1 MNSWQHSNYGT
12 TSANLSKDF
21 LFLRLRKEKRLFPEK
36 PVLHGNSVMMPFSI
50 FPAPH
55 FMLCCPRNMT
65 MGNDQSGER
74 DSFRNIE
81 TYARLKMDELGLA
94 DWQFGW
100 DRAKRRLGVCRLL
113 EKSITISIHFVRANL
128 ETPHEI
134 RDTILHEIA
143 HALAWIR
150 HGERTHGPRWKQI
163 CREIGAVPC
172 ASAKPDAIRVTTY
185 KYLLRLKT
193 TGEIVGK
200 YHRRPSFAKYLKR
213 MALKGRPDTLG
224 QLELA
229 PYEE

>member
-1 MNSWQHSNYGT
+1 MNSWQYPNYGIMY
-12 TSANLSKDF
+12 ANLSKDF
-21 LFLRLRKEKRLFPEK
+21 LFSGSVNKRPFPEK
-36 PVLHGNSVMMPFSI
+36 PILCGNSVMMPFSI

-55 FMLCCPRNMT
+55 FMLCFPHNMT

-143 HALAWIR
+143 HALAWTR

-163 CREIGAVPC
+163 A
-172 ASAKPDAIRVTTY
+172 
-185 KYLLRLKT
+185 
-193 TGEIVGK
+193 GK
-200 YHRRPSFAKYLKR
+200 
-213 MALKGRPDTLG
+213 
-224 QLELA
+224 
-229 PYEE
+229 

>member
-1 MNSWQHSNYGT
+1 
-12 TSANLSKDF
+12 
-21 LFLRLRKEKRLFPEK
+21 
-36 PVLHGNSVMMPFSI
+36 MMPFSI

-55 FMLCCPRNMT
+55 FMLCCPCNMT

-143 HALAWIR
+143 HALAWTR

-163 CREIGAVPC
+163 CREIRGMKGETGG
-172 ASAKPDAIRVTTY
+172 KPPAPETKRNARMGWNPD
-185 KYLLRLKT
+185 
-193 TGEIVGK
+193 GEAA
-200 YHRRPSFAKYLKR
+200 F
-213 MALKGRPDTLG
+213 
-224 QLELA
+224 
-229 PYEE
+229 

>member
-1 MNSWQHSNYGT
+1 
-12 TSANLSKDF
+12 
-21 LFLRLRKEKRLFPEK
+21 
-36 PVLHGNSVMMPFSI
+36 
-50 FPAPH
+50 
-55 FMLCCPRNMT
+55 MT

-113 EKSITISIHFVRANL
+113 EKSITISIHFVRA
-128 ETPHEI
+128 
-134 RDTILHEIA
+134 
-143 HALAWIR
+143 
-150 HGERTHGPRWKQI
+150 
-163 CREIGAVPC
+163 
-172 ASAKPDAIRVTTY
+172 
-185 KYLLRLKT
+185 
-193 TGEIVGK
+193 
-200 YHRRPSFAKYLKR
+200 SFAKYLKR

>member
-1 MNSWQHSNYGT
+1 
-12 TSANLSKDF
+12 
-21 LFLRLRKEKRLFPEK
+21 
-36 PVLHGNSVMMPFSI
+36 
-50 FPAPH
+50 
-55 FMLCCPRNMT
+55 MT

-134 RDTILHEIA
+134 R
-143 HALAWIR
+143 

-185 KYLLRLKT
+185 RYLLRLKT

-213 MALKGRPDTLG
+213 MALKGRPETLG
-224 QLELA
+224 QLELT

>member
-1 MNSWQHSNYGT
+1 
-12 TSANLSKDF
+12 
-21 LFLRLRKEKRLFPEK
+21 
-36 PVLHGNSVMMPFSI
+36 
-50 FPAPH
+50 
-55 FMLCCPRNMT
+55 MLCFPRNMT

-143 HALAWIR
+143 HALAWTR
-150 HGERTHGPRWKQI
+150 HGERTH
-163 CREIGAVPC
+163 EIGRAHV
-172 ASAKPDAIRVTTY
+172 
-185 KYLLRLKT
+185 
-193 TGEIVGK
+193 
-200 YHRRPSFAKYLKR
+200 
-213 MALKGRPDTLG
+213 
-224 QLELA
+224 
-229 PYEE
+229 